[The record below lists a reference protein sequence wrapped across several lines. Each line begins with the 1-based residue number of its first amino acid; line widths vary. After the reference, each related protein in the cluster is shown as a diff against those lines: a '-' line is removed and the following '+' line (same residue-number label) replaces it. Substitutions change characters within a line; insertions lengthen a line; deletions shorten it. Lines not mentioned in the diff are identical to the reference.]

1 MVRTKLILIAIATIL
16 AVGSAGVWF
25 IISEKKAAQERRAT
39 FFGPSKEHPTTGG
52 QKMKVE
58 W

>member
-1 MVRTKLILIAIATIL
+1 MRTKLILIVIATMLTI
-16 AVGSAGVWF
+16 GGAGIWF
-25 IISEKKAAQERRAT
+25 IISEKKSAQERRAT
-39 FFGPSKEHPTTGG
+39 FFGPSKEYPTTGG